1 MALELRNYQ
10 EEALNG
16 VRRLFAQGKRR
27 VCCVLPCGTGK
38 TALFAYM
45 ARRHVLTHQN
55 PHVLFL
61 VHRRELVDQTIGT
74 FSKFGIPM
82 DGIEV
87 AMAQTITRHLD
98 AQKRPTFLIC
108 DECFPKGTSI
118 LTEEGFKDISELQN
132 GDLVASLGKKGVEY
146 RRIIHVFKK
155 TPHSLVKIQAGN
167 KEVICTDNH
176 PFMTKEGWKSAGS
189 LRTGEEI
196 LLFNVWQGNRLIF
209 TNKRTKKI
217 HKKKRLRILFK
228 GLPIQTCFDDYEQ
241 DKQKICFKKDEGT
254 QSNAK
259 RRCKEKTIG
268 FFTCHGL
275 ETSYSWRKWN
285 RINKASRKADKCF
298 ETKRH
303 CLLHGISLSNKMQT
317 AINLSDLLQS
327 RHSNNRQYDMDRNR
341 WGVSQ
346 FIKNKR
352 KRQKEIGL
360 LDWKRVDSVEVQKP
374 TSDGTFGGLCA
385 DGIVYNIEVEGNH
398 NYFANGFLVH
408 NCHHYTSKTFASILE
423 RFPVACVGLTAT
435 PARLDGT
442 GLGTMF
448 DGMYVGPDPD
458 WFVHKGY
465 LSEYDY
471 FAPDVNLY
479 DAEWKPRGSDFD
491 QNDASAQLDRIGIYG
506 DVMKYLDPKRKTIVY
521 SPTVDMSRKVASAI
535 GDIARHFDGDTPK
548 KERDETMQA
557 FRDGKIRVLCN
568 CDLIGEGVDVPDCD
582 CVMLLRPTK
591 STALYIQQ
599 SMRCLRPNPGKRAVI
614 YDFVGNV
621 FRHGMPTQHRD
632 WTLSGRIK
640 CVKASEGRDVAVRQ
654 CGSCLR
660 VYAGHGRIC
669 PYCGFDN
676 GQTRKEIEQDRKA
689 SLKQIRALERDE
701 RKKAWTFEQLV
712 DIGRRRGYKNPV
724 GWAYYVMKGRERR

>member
-1 MALELRNYQ
+1 MALELRDYQ
-10 EEALNG
+10 EDALNG
-16 VRRLFAQGKRR
+16 VRRLFAQGKKR

-61 VHRRELVDQTIGT
+61 VHRRELVDQTVGT

-98 AQKRPTFLIC
+98 DEKEPTMIVA
-108 DECFPKGTSI
+108 DELHHYVSNTF
-118 LTEEGFKDISELQN
+118 
-132 GDLVASLGKKGVEY
+132 
-146 RRIIHVFKK
+146 RRI
-155 TPHSLVKIQAGN
+155 
-167 KEVICTDNH
+167 
-176 PFMTKEGWKSAGS
+176 
-189 LRTGEEI
+189 
-196 LLFNVWQGNRLIF
+196 
-209 TNKRTKKI
+209 
-217 HKKKRLRILFK
+217 
-228 GLPIQTCFDDYEQ
+228 
-241 DKQKICFKKDEGT
+241 
-254 QSNAK
+254 
-259 RRCKEKTIG
+259 
-268 FFTCHGL
+268 
-275 ETSYSWRKWN
+275 
-285 RINKASRKADKCF
+285 
-298 ETKRH
+298 
-303 CLLHGISLSNKMQT
+303 
-317 AINLSDLLQS
+317 
-327 RHSNNRQYDMDRNR
+327 
-341 WGVSQ
+341 
-346 FIKNKR
+346 
-352 KRQKEIGL
+352 
-360 LDWKRVDSVEVQKP
+360 LD
-374 TSDGTFGGLCA
+374 A
-385 DGIVYNIEVEGNH
+385 
-398 NYFANGFLVH
+398 
-408 NCHHYTSKTFASILE
+408 
-423 RFPVACVGLTAT
+423 FPCPMVGLTAT
-435 PARLDGT
+435 PARMDGT
-442 GLGTMF
+442 GLGEIC
-448 DGMYVGPDPD
+448 DAMYVGPDPD

-724 GWAYYVMKGRERR
+724 GWAYYVMKGRERK